1 MLLGCSNLTGRYWVG
16 SLWYYPEPM
25 DAPSV
30 EKALTGLEC
39 DNGVVEGFFVGNEGK
54 NVRPLSL
61 NFYPLTGIRF
71 VFIVKRCFCF

>member
-16 SLWYYPEPM
+16 SIWYYTEPS

-30 EKALTGLEC
+30 EKALTGLDC

-54 NVRPLSL
+54 TVRLWSS
-61 NFYPLTGIRF
+61 TMRRF
-71 VFIVKRCFCF
+71 PHLAIS